1 MGRTLEEIDLI
12 FRESPSALGTV
23 RYAKRRP
30 HIPINEQVYTKPSSE
45 HDEEVTEFKED
56 V

>member
-1 MGRTLEEIDLI
+1 MGRSLEEIDII

-30 HIPINEQVYTKPSSE
+30 HILINEQGYTKPSSE
-45 HDEEVTEFKED
+45 HDEGVRECKED